1 MTLSTGSASTIPLNG
16 TAMKAD
22 APPIESARTSPERA
36 QTCIMKNS
44 IRVALRVGVS
54 DRIIFG
60 VLRMADFRV
69 EE

>member
-1 MTLSTGSASTIPLNG
+1 
-16 TAMKAD
+16 MKAD